1 MRTGL
6 DAKQDLFGQCDV
18 CGHAKTLSELPGRL
32 EKVCFECSADLATA
46 ILLSTEINAAASI
59 GTNTNA
65 LASELSEI
73 SNRMLER
80 AQSCGRDIG

>member
-1 MRTGL
+1 MQTGL
-6 DAKQDLFGQCDV
+6 DAKQDLFGQCSV
-18 CGHAKTLSELPGRL
+18 CGHAKTLSELPGRS

-46 ILLSTEINAAASI
+46 ILLSAEINAASV

-65 LASELSEI
+65 LMSELSEI
-73 SNRMLER
+73 SNHMLER